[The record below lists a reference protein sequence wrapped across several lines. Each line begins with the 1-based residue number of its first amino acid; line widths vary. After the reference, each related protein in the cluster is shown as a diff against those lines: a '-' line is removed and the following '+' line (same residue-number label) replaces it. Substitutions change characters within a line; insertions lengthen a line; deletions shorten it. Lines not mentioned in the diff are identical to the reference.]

1 MPKLKKENYR
11 EYRKMYRNEK
21 LKSLEWYCDVC
32 NNGKNYTSRGKFMH
46 SKTQKHK
53 KDIMKVKIL

>member
-1 MPKLKKENYR
+1 MVVDMPKLKKENYR

-32 NNGKNYTSRGKFMH
+32 NNGKI
-46 SKTQKHK
+46 TQQEENLC
-53 KDIMKVKIL
+53 I